1 MAQYSMADAIKKLIN
16 DSSWKQRYLQSRIR
30 LDWEKIMGK
39 TVSKYT
45 EEVKLIE
52 NKLVIKTNVAAL
64 KNELNMSKHHVIET
78 VNNYLQEKAVHEVI
92 IL

>member
-64 KNELNMSKHHVIET
+64 KNELNMSKQHVIET